1 MANSLIEIRN
11 GAFGYDGETAVA
23 GVTLNVEAG
32 QALALIGSN
41 GSGKSTILRAIA
53 GLLEPIS
60 GSVLFSGGP
69 RTNETAMQIGYLPQA
84 ETYDATFPVTLRQAV
99 EMGRYRRLR
108 WWRRMRQ
115 VDRVAVSAA
124 LSVTDLADV
133 ANSVFS
139 SLSGGQQKR
148 AILAR
153 ALANQPKI
161 LLLDEP
167 FNGLDKPNRDSLTR
181 TLIRLKNS
189 GAAVILTTHDLDLA
203 RDVCDTAALLN
214 EGKVEAFGPVAQTLT
229 MKNLGKVFPSIE
241 LDSDASTVILSS
253 HHGH

>member
-1 MANSLIEIRN
+1 MASSLIEIRN
-11 GAFGYDGETAVA
+11 GTFGYDGEPAVA
-23 GVTLNVEAG
+23 GVTLTVEAG

-60 GSVLFSGGP
+60 GDLLFSGAP
-69 RTNETAMQIGYLPQA
+69 RTSETAMLIGYLPQA

-99 EMGRYRRLR
+99 EMGRYRRLS

-124 LSVTDLADV
+124 LAVTDLAEV
-133 ANSVFS
+133 ANTVFS
-139 SLSGGQQKR
+139 NLSGGQQKR

-181 TLIRLKNS
+181 TLVRLKNS

-214 EGKVEAFGPVAQTLT
+214 DGKVEAFGPVAETLT

>member
-1 MANSLIEIRN
+1 MPDALIEIN
-11 GAFGYDGETAVA
+11 GGSFGYDNETMIADVNISVA
-23 GVTLNVEAG
+23 LG

-41 GSGKSTILRAIA
+41 GSGKSTVLRGIA
-53 GLLEPIS
+53 GLLPAMAGQI
-60 GSVLFSGGP
+60 LFEGKP
-69 RTNETAMQIGYLPQA
+69 RTAETSMRIGYLPQA
-84 ETYDATFPVTLRQAV
+84 ETFDETFPVTLRQAV
-99 EMGRYRRLR
+99 EMGRYRRLG

-115 VDRVAVSAA
+115 VDRVAVAAA
-124 LSVTDLADV
+124 LQVTDLTDMADQ
-133 ANSVFS
+133 VFGN
-139 SLSGGQQKR
+139 LSGGQQKR

-181 TLIRLKNS
+181 TLNRLKRS
-189 GAAVILTTHDLDLA
+189 GAAVVLTTHDLDLA

-214 EGKVEAFGPVAQTLT
+214 DGRVEAFGTVAETLT
-229 MKNLGKVFPSIE
+229 MKNLAKVFPSIE
-241 LDSDASTVILSS
+241 LDDDDSTVILSS

>member
-1 MANSLIEIRN
+1 MTNPLIEIRD
-11 GAFGYDGETAVA
+11 ADFGYDDVVAVA
-23 GVTLNVEAG
+23 GVNLTVAAG
-32 QALALIGSN
+32 EALALIGSN
-41 GSGKSTILRAIA
+41 GSGKSTILRSVA
-53 GLLEPIS
+53 GLLEPMR
-60 GSVLFSGGP
+60 GALLFSGRQ
-69 RTNETAMQIGYLPQA
+69 RTGETAMLVGYLPQA
-84 ETYDATFPVTLRQAV
+84 ETYDASFPVTLRQAV
-99 EMGRYRRLR
+99 EMGRYRRLS

-124 LSVTDLADV
+124 LAVTDLTDHAETV
-133 ANSVFS
+133 FAN
-139 SLSGGQQKR
+139 LSGGQQKR

-167 FNGLDKPNRDSLTR
+167 FNGLDKPNRESLTR
-181 TLIRLKNS
+181 TLVRLKRS
-189 GAAVILTTHDLDLA
+189 GAAIVLTTHDLDLA

-229 MKNLGKVFPSIE
+229 MKNLGRVFPSIE
-241 LDSDASTVILSS
+241 LAADAGTVIISS

>member
-1 MANSLIEIRN
+1 MSDALIEIHD
-11 GAFGYDGETAVA
+11 GSFGYDNETMIADVNIS
-23 GVTLNVEAG
+23 VRAG

-41 GSGKSTILRAIA
+41 GSGKSTVLRGIA
-53 GLLEPIS
+53 GLLPAMS
-60 GSVLFSGGP
+60 GEILFDGKS
-69 RTNETAMQIGYLPQA
+69 RTVETSMRIGYLPQA
-84 ETYDATFPVTLRQAV
+84 ETFDETFPVTLRQAV
-99 EMGRYRRLR
+99 EMGRYRRLG

-115 VDRVAVSAA
+115 VDRVAVAAA
-124 LSVTDLADV
+124 LQVTDLTDMAEQ
-133 ANSVFS
+133 VFGN
-139 SLSGGQQKR
+139 LSGGQQKR

-181 TLIRLKNS
+181 TLNRLKRS
-189 GAAVILTTHDLDLA
+189 GAAVVLTTHDLDLA

-214 EGKVEAFGPVAQTLT
+214 DGRVEAFGTVAHTLT
-229 MKNLGKVFPSIE
+229 MKNLAKVFPSIE
-241 LDSDASTVILSS
+241 LADDESTVILSS

>member
-1 MANSLIEIRN
+1 MSSPVIEIRD
-11 GAFGYDGETAVA
+11 GSFGYDGHVAIA
-23 GVTLNVEAG
+23 GVTMTVAAG
-32 QALALIGSN
+32 EALALIGSN
-41 GSGKSTILRAIA
+41 GSGKSTILRSIA
-53 GLLEPIS
+53 GLLDPIT
-60 GSVLFSGGP
+60 GTLEFSGAP
-69 RTNETAMQIGYLPQA
+69 RTNDTAMLIGYLPQA
-84 ETYDATFPVTLRQAV
+84 ETYDASFPVTLRQAV

-124 LSVTDLADV
+124 LQVTDLTDV
-133 ANSVFS
+133 SDTVFS
-139 SLSGGQQKR
+139 NLSGGQQKR

-189 GAAVILTTHDLDLA
+189 GAAVVLTTHDLDLA

-214 EGKVEAFGPVAQTLT
+214 EGRVEAFGPVAETLT
-229 MKNLGKVFPSIE
+229 MKNLGRVFPSIE
-241 LDSDASTVILSS
+241 IDSNASTVILSS

>member
-1 MANSLIEIRN
+1 MSSPLIEIRN
-11 GAFGYDGETAVA
+11 ADFGYDDVVAITGVNLTVSAGE
-23 GVTLNVEAG
+23 
-32 QALALIGSN
+32 ALALIGTN
-41 GSGKSTILRAIA
+41 GSGKSTILRSIA
-53 GLLEPIS
+53 GLLEPLS
-60 GSVLFSGGP
+60 GTLLFSGAQ
-69 RTNETAMQIGYLPQA
+69 RTQETAMLVGYLPQA
-84 ETYDATFPVTLRQAV
+84 ETYDADFPVTLRQAV
-99 EMGRYRRLR
+99 EMGRYRRLS

-124 LSVTDLADV
+124 LAVTDLTDQAD
-133 ANSVFS
+133 AVFS
-139 SLSGGQQKR
+139 TLSGGQQKR

-181 TLIRLKNS
+181 TLVRLKRS
-189 GAAVILTTHDLDLA
+189 GAAVVLTTHDLDLA

-214 EGKVEAFGPVAQTLT
+214 EGTVEAFGPVAQTLT
-229 MKNLGKVFPSIE
+229 MENLGKVFPSIE
-241 LDSDASTVILSS
+241 LSADASTVIISS